1 MYKTNISE
9 KLVSLNMSIVTS
21 THQLTLSLTVTQ
33 VECSILKQHSKVI
46 KLRFK
51 ITLAQKLPKKF
62 QTDCDNTIYIIQLK
76 RIKINIPW
84 RKDETC
90 MTDLLAGNKMSTNAQ
105 YNSSLR
111 QTMSKLTISFALLT
125 CCAVKELLQMT
136 WTIAQC
142 LVLVSLKYHLKLVQ
156 ILHKLGL
163 FTPLKFIILNKYLIT
178 NLCQFST
185 SGALLRN
192 Q

>member
-21 THQLTLSLTVTQ
+21 THQLTLSLIVQ
-33 VECSILKQHSKVI
+33 CSILKQHSKVI

-62 QTDCDNTIYIIQLK
+62 QTDCDYTIYIIQLK

-90 MTDLLAGNKMSTNAQ
+90 MTDLLAGNKMSTDA
-105 YNSSLR
+105 
-111 QTMSKLTISFALLT
+111 
-125 CCAVKELLQMT
+125 
-136 WTIAQC
+136 
-142 LVLVSLKYHLKLVQ
+142 
-156 ILHKLGL
+156 
-163 FTPLKFIILNKYLIT
+163 
-178 NLCQFST
+178 
-185 SGALLRN
+185 
-192 Q
+192 

>member
-21 THQLTLSLTVTQ
+21 THQLTLSLIVQ
-33 VECSILKQHSKVI
+33 CSILKQHSKVI

-90 MTDLLAGNKMSTNAQ
+90 MTDLLAGNKMSTDA
-105 YNSSLR
+105 
-111 QTMSKLTISFALLT
+111 
-125 CCAVKELLQMT
+125 
-136 WTIAQC
+136 
-142 LVLVSLKYHLKLVQ
+142 
-156 ILHKLGL
+156 
-163 FTPLKFIILNKYLIT
+163 
-178 NLCQFST
+178 
-185 SGALLRN
+185 
-192 Q
+192 

>member
-21 THQLTLSLTVTQ
+21 THQLTLSLKVQ
-33 VECSILKQHSKVI
+33 CSILKQHSKVI

-76 RIKINIPW
+76 RIKINILW

-90 MTDLLAGNKMSTNAQ
+90 MTDLLAGNKMSTDA
-105 YNSSLR
+105 
-111 QTMSKLTISFALLT
+111 
-125 CCAVKELLQMT
+125 
-136 WTIAQC
+136 
-142 LVLVSLKYHLKLVQ
+142 
-156 ILHKLGL
+156 
-163 FTPLKFIILNKYLIT
+163 
-178 NLCQFST
+178 
-185 SGALLRN
+185 
-192 Q
+192 

>member
-21 THQLTLSLTVTQ
+21 THQLTLSLIVQ
-33 VECSILKQHSKVI
+33 CSILKQHSKVI

-90 MTDLLAGNKMSTNAQ
+90 MTDLLAGNKMSTNA
-105 YNSSLR
+105 
-111 QTMSKLTISFALLT
+111 
-125 CCAVKELLQMT
+125 
-136 WTIAQC
+136 
-142 LVLVSLKYHLKLVQ
+142 
-156 ILHKLGL
+156 
-163 FTPLKFIILNKYLIT
+163 
-178 NLCQFST
+178 
-185 SGALLRN
+185 
-192 Q
+192 

>member
-21 THQLTLSLTVTQ
+21 TQQLTLSLTVTQ

-51 ITLAQKLPKKF
+51 ITLAQKLPKNF

-90 MTDLLAGNKMSTNAQ
+90 MTDLLAGNKMSTDA
-105 YNSSLR
+105 
-111 QTMSKLTISFALLT
+111 
-125 CCAVKELLQMT
+125 
-136 WTIAQC
+136 
-142 LVLVSLKYHLKLVQ
+142 
-156 ILHKLGL
+156 
-163 FTPLKFIILNKYLIT
+163 
-178 NLCQFST
+178 
-185 SGALLRN
+185 
-192 Q
+192 